1 MKTTDDKV
9 LTIVG
14 LKYAQ
19 ASADFGEKVTL
30 AREPANKY
38 DSNALKV
45 VNASNRTIGHI
56 KKDDAAPISAA
67 MDKFNAVKGQTMIAE
82 GEIISAGDGYQQ
94 SVQITLKKI
103 VAKTREWDPEQ
114 TRKNEAMN
122 PYSAKKKKAI
132 NQNAEGKA
140 LATTAATA
148 SLKKKE
154 GGAEEQLI

>member
-1 MKTTDDKV
+1 MV
-9 LTIVG
+9 
-14 LKYAQ
+14 
-19 ASADFGEKVTL
+19 
-30 AREPANKY
+30 REPDNKY
-38 DSNALKV
+38 DPNALKV
-45 VNASNRTIGHI
+45 VNASNRQIGHI
-56 KKDDAAPISAA
+56 KKADAAPISAA

-82 GEIISAGDGYQQ
+82 VEIISAGDGYQQ

-132 NQNAEGKA
+132 NQNADGKA

-154 GGAEEQLI
+154 GEGTGASE